1 MNINKLSL
9 VNVIRNPVDTSVSM
23 ILMSLGVAIIS
34 MMLLISNATKNQL
47 ESNLGG
53 VDMVI
58 GAKGSPI
65 QVILSS
71 IFHIDN
77 PTGNISLTEVKK
89 IVKDAM
95 TSVSSSE
102 HHMFSIPLEVSISS
116 GNNWGEAH

>member
-9 VNVIRNPVDTSVSM
+9 INVIRNPVDTTVSM

-34 MMLLISNATKNQL
+34 MMLLISSATKNQL

-65 QVILSS
+65 QVILLSL
-71 IFHIDN
+71 IHISE
-77 PTGNISLTEVKK
+77 PTR
-89 IVKDAM
+89 
-95 TSVSSSE
+95 
-102 HHMFSIPLEVSISS
+102 PY
-116 GNNWGEAH
+116 